1 MLLMSSKAL
10 LVAEPVWG
18 LWELEE
24 PLEVALV
31 AAETRGGELSGL
43 DEVVGEGSLLVETL
57 PGFW

>member
-18 LWELEE
+18 LCELEE
-24 PLEVALV
+24 PLDAALV

-43 DEVVGEGSLLVETL
+43 DEVFGEGSLLVEIL
-57 PGFW
+57 LDFC